1 MIPVTWLI
9 KQVMLQYICK
19 QKALCYQH
27 EAWATSTV
35 AVKFEFKTALLVK
48 AKGGFLFVLLLVVI
62 VDIRQQCQQKAPEQY
77 H

>member
-1 MIPVTWLI
+1 M
-9 KQVMLQYICK
+9 
-19 QKALCYQH
+19 
-27 EAWATSTV
+27 V